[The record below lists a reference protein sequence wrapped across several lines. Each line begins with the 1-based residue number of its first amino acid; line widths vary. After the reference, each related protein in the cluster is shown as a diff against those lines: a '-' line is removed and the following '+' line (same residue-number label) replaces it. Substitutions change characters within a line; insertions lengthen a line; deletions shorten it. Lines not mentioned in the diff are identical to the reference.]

1 MSERAA
7 RGGAVRQVCRRAL
20 REVLYLPIWTAVADP
35 RHLHPVAADRLF
47 RRYRQRAWDRLA
59 FGGFVGAAAL
69 CRDCADGGYT
79 GPLDHIADEAADR
92 CRDASGSLRLGVE
105 AAGGSWAATGP
116 ADWH

>member
-35 RHLHPVAADRLF
+35 RHLHPVADRLF
-47 RRYRQRAWDRLA
+47 RGYRQRAWDRLA